1 MGVVGEIC
9 CGFIGA
15 LRGLLE
21 DHFGVIWGL
30 PGDTLSQQVTNIKN
44 CDKNTKCDKQFRL

>member
-9 CGFIGA
+9 CGFIRA

-21 DHFGVIWGL
+21 GHLGVIWGYTE
-30 PGDTLSQQVTNIKN
+30 PTN
-44 CDKNTKCDKQFRL
+44 DKH

>member
-1 MGVVGEIC
+1 MDEGCLGLLGVVGEIC

-21 DHFGVIWGL
+21 SPLWGHL
-30 PGDTLSQQVTNIKN
+30 GIH
-44 CDKNTKCDKQFRL
+44 